1 VWEALREAKVVLLPG
16 RAMHCRAND
25 PTFRSPFMRVS
36 YSNAA
41 PEDLEEGM
49 RRLGQVL
56 RQHAAAQAAAGTRAV
71 AVADS
76 LDAASIDSS
85 EGGSA
90 CGGMQLG

>member
-1 VWEALREAKVVLLPG
+1 MVLLPG

-56 RQHAAAQAAAGTRAV
+56 QQHAAARTAAAAAAT
-71 AVADS
+71 S
-76 LDAASIDSS
+76 LDAASSDSS
-85 EGGSA
+85 EGSSA